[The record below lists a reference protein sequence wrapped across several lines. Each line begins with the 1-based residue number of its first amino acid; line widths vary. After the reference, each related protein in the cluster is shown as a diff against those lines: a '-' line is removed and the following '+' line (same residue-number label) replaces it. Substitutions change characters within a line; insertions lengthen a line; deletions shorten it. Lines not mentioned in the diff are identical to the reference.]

1 MFRRVDRMKNKINSL
16 VSILIIICLVLSA
29 STSFADASDVKWG
42 MTEDEVVSLM
52 GMKGETDDTSSSGS
66 HILRYNHQKLSAF
79 EDTKLIFIFRNDSLF
94 CKAYGM
100 QSEISKT
107 AFNYLGEALEIKY
120 GSPSNDT
127 SPVLD
132 VIYLM
137 GVQIDEA
144 TLSMLVSA
152 SVAKYK
158 VWKPDEENNIVLLYF
173 NSDEEVTTL
182 FYIQPSSEVPEKD
195 YNFDGL

>member
-1 MFRRVDRMKNKINSL
+1 MKNKIIL
-16 VSILIIICLVLSA
+16 VICILIMLVPAVLA
-29 STSFADASDVKWG
+29 IVLYK
-42 MTEDEVVSLM
+42 
-52 GMKGETDDTSSSGS
+52 
-66 HILRYNHQKLSAF
+66 QQP
-79 EDTKLIFIFRNDSLF
+79 
-94 CKAYGM
+94 YGM